1 MLLAHLRWNFSEG
14 WMHTPY
20 VIISVK
26 QTTRSLCGN
35 NFYLTKGVLKEDK
48 LLKKDNG
55 VSQNKVQILI
65 QDCPTP

>member
-1 MLLAHLRWNFSEG
+1 MLLAPLRWNFSDG

-20 VIISVK
+20 VTISVK
-26 QTTRSLCGN
+26 QTTTSLCGN
-35 NFYLTKGVLKEDK
+35 YFYLTKGVPKEDK

-65 QDCPTP
+65 QDCPTC